1 MTLCT
6 IPHFICFSLVTW
18 AISPKTCDHRSD
30 RQPEYFGLMQIHVS
44 IVEDDVKVRGSL
56 ARLIDSTDS
65 FSCVSQHPDAENA
78 LREIPVIKPQI
89 VLMDINLPG
98 MDGVECVRRLKQLLP
113 QTQVVMLTVYEN
125 TNIIFEALTA
135 GASGYLLKRSS
146 PDQIVEA
153 IRDVHDGGSP
163 MSSHIARKVVASF
176 QKVTNPVHEYE
187 KLSTREYQV
196 LDYLAKGFL
205 YREIAEELKISY
217 ATVHT
222 HVRHIYEKL
231 HVRSR
236 TEAVTIHLS
245 RRRAP
250 L

>member
-1 MTLCT
+1 
-6 IPHFICFSLVTW
+6 
-18 AISPKTCDHRSD
+18 
-30 RQPEYFGLMQIHVS
+30 MQIHVS

-56 ARLIDSTDS
+56 ARLIDSTDD

-113 QTQVVMLTVYEN
+113 QAQVVMLTVYEN

-135 GASGYLLKRSS
+135 GATGYLLKRSS
-146 PDQIVEA
+146 PEQIIEA
-153 IRDVHDGGSP
+153 IRDVHGGGSP

-187 KLSTREYQV
+187 KLSTREHQV
-196 LDYLAKGFL
+196 LDYLARGFL

-250 L
+250 LA